1 MPMGMFQMLVLANGQ
16 RNLLRVPGGVGD
28 GVGPADGPGVD
39 NAVPAE
45 LEVALALGVSCGVAV
60 ADGATGEVC
69 PSAEPGESPTVGLA
83 VAAVRACACP
93 HAATASAKTMHSAR
107 TPPCRGRGAHHRAG
121 APDSDV
127 CLTPT

>member
-1 MPMGMFQMLVLANGQ
+1 MLVLANGQ

-28 GVGPADGPGVD
+28 GVGGLDGHGVDDAVGVDADG
-39 NAVPAE
+39 ARE
-45 LEVALALGVSCGVAV
+45 LALALGVTCGVAV